1 MDALNHKW
9 FQNKADEQ
17 VEAEQIEAGVIDR
30 LKKYKG
36 KSAVRKNAM
45 RLLVKMSSSSDNQIV
60 HLRRQFQAIDTDNTG
75 LINAEKLIKAMKE

>member
-9 FQNKADEQ
+9 FQVKSEKQ
-17 VEAEQIEAGVIDR
+17 LEAEKIEEGVIDR
-30 LKKYKG
+30 LKQYKG